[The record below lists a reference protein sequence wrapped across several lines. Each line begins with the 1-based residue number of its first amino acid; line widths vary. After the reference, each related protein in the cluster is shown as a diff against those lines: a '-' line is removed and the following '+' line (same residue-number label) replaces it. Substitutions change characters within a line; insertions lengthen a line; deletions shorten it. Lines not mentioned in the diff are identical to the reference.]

1 MPIAWEPRLDTGIEV
16 IDEQHKRIVNYIN
29 QLEAARRSGDRNQVM
44 AVIEELVDYT
54 QSHFGFEEAMMEE
67 AGYEFLKPHQKV
79 HELFIKRV
87 TEFTMRAAKG
97 EDIAEE
103 LQHTLTR
110 WLMNHIANED
120 HNYAEAVKRMVARK
134 QQAAVTTPAAATSKG
149 LFASL
154 LKRFFR

>member
-1 MPIAWEPRLDTGIEV
+1 MPIEWNAKLDTGIEV

-29 QLEAARRSGDRNQVM
+29 QLEAARLANDRQQV
-44 AVIEELVDYT
+44 AVVIEELVDYT

-87 TEFTMRAAKG
+87 TDYTVRAAKG

-103 LQHTLTR
+103 LEHTLTR
-110 WLMNHIANED
+110 WLLNHIANED

-134 QQAAVTTPAAATSKG
+134 QQAAAHVESPQTPG
-149 LFASL
+149 LWGSL
-154 LKRFFR
+154 VRRFFRA